1 MPRAFARARSL
12 EVGLAARGWRGE
24 LRVLSPV
31 RKASALNLGIIVA
44 LELLVLA
51 IGLWTK

>member
-1 MPRAFARARSL
+1 
-12 EVGLAARGWRGE
+12 

-31 RKASALNLGIIVA
+31 RPASARILAIIVV

-51 IGLWTK
+51 IGLWSS

>member
-24 LRVLSPV
+24 LKVLSPV
-31 RKASALNLGIIVA
+31 RRASALNLWLIVG

-51 IGLWTK
+51 IGLWSS